1 MSAHP
6 GPTGAEADAGSTS
19 NPTEPLP
26 LEGIRVIE
34 FSHLVMGPSC
44 GMILADLGAEV
55 IKVEPRGAGDKTR
68 YLPGSG
74 SGLFPAFNRNKLSV
88 QLDIAEADDRDTV
101 LQLIDSADVLL
112 ENFRVGKM
120 ESMGFGYEELSAR
133 NPGLIYCSLKG
144 FLSGPYGER
153 TALDEVVQ
161 MLGGLAYMT
170 GPPGQPLRA
179 GASVNDI
186 MGGMFGVIGV
196 LSALRVRERTGEG
209 QVINSALFENN
220 AFLVGTHMAQ
230 AQLSDEPLRPMPTR
244 RATWAVYDIF
254 RDAED
259 NQVFVAAVS
268 DGQWRDLCDEFGLTG
283 LAADSALETNQGRV
297 DQRERI
303 HAELQTALSR
313 LSLAE
318 IEDKCTRRGLP
329 VAPVNTPADL
339 TTDAHLVASGALA
352 ATGLPTGESVDV
364 PLLPLTFDGRRLGL
378 RSGVPEPGRHNAHY
392 RDGPSVPNGPPDEGS
407 EAAGDWGRPG
417 DGSDTVGAVAEQLAT
432 ETLDHLGDERTQSQ

>member
-1 MSAHP
+1 M
-6 GPTGAEADAGSTS
+6 TS
-19 NPTEPLP
+19 HMTTEHAPATTSEPLP

-34 FSHLVMGPSC
+34 FSHMVMGPSC

-74 SGLFPAFNRNKLSV
+74 SGLFPAFNRNKHSV
-88 QLDIAEADDRDTV
+88 QLDIAEAADRDRV
-101 LQLIDSADVLL
+101 LELIDSADVLL

-120 ESMGFGYEELSAR
+120 ESIGFGYEELSAR

-144 FLSGPYGER
+144 FLSGPYGNR
-153 TALDEVVQ
+153 AALDEVVQ

-186 MGGMFGVIGV
+186 MGGMFGVIGIQ
-196 LSALRVRERTGEG
+196 SALRVRETTGRG
-209 QVINSALFENN
+209 KLINSALFENN

-230 AQLSDEPLRPMPTR
+230 SQISGEPPRPMPTR
-244 RATWAVYDIF
+244 QATWAVYDIF

-283 LAADSALETNQGRV
+283 LAADPDFLTNQGRV
-297 DQRERI
+297 DQRDRI
-303 HAELQTALSR
+303 HQELQAALSQ

-318 IEDKCTRRGLP
+318 IEEKCTRRGLP

-339 TTDAHLVASGALA
+339 TDDPHLVASGALA
-352 ATGLPTGESVDV
+352 HTGLPTGTSVDV
-364 PLLPLTFDGRRLGL
+364 PLLPLTFDGNRLGL
-378 RSGVPEPGRHNAHY
+378 RSDVPEPGRHNNHY
-392 RDGPSVPNGPPDEGS
+392 RDGPTVPTGPPVDGPQPDEN
-407 EAAGDWGRPG
+407 R
-417 DGSDTVGAVAEQLAT
+417 
-432 ETLDHLGDERTQSQ
+432 LD

>member
-1 MSAHP
+1 MAEDNPHTS
-6 GPTGAEADAGSTS
+6 AEAVA
-19 NPTEPLP
+19 PTPSSAPLP
-26 LEGIRVIE
+26 LAGIRVVE
-34 FSHLVMGPSC
+34 FSHMVMGPSC

-74 SGLFPAFNRNKLSV
+74 SGLFPAFNRNKQSV
-88 QLDIAEADDRDTV
+88 QLDIAEAADREVALT
-101 LQLIDSADVLL
+101 LIDSADVLL

-120 ESMGFGYEELSAR
+120 ESMGYGYEELAAR
-133 NPGLIYCSLKG
+133 NPRLIYASLKG
-144 FLSGPYGER
+144 FLPGPYGER

-161 MLGGLAYMT
+161 MLGGLAFMT

-186 MGGMFGVIGV
+186 MGGMFGVIGI
-196 LSALRVRERTGEG
+196 LSALRVREQTGRG
-209 QVINSALFENN
+209 QLVNSALFENN

-254 RDAED
+254 RDADD
-259 NQVFVAAVS
+259 NQIFVAAVS
-268 DGQWRDLCDEFGLTG
+268 DGQWRDLCDEFGLTH
-283 LAADSALETNQGRV
+283 LAEDPALEHNQGRV
-297 DQRERI
+297 DQRDRI
-303 HAELQTALSR
+303 HRELQAALSQ
-313 LSLAE
+313 LSLSE

-339 TTDAHLVASGALA
+339 TTDPHLIASGALA
-352 ATGLPTGESVDV
+352 ATGLPSGDSVDI

-378 RSGVPEPGRHNAHY
+378 RSDVPAPGEHNGIH
-392 RDGPSVPNGPPDEGS
+392 RDGHSGTPPD
-407 EAAGDWGRPG
+407 AGEVD
-417 DGSDTVGAVAEQLAT
+417 
-432 ETLDHLGDERTQSQ
+432 LGEERTQSQ

>member
-1 MSAHP
+1 M
-6 GPTGAEADAGSTS
+6 
-19 NPTEPLP
+19 EPLP

-34 FSHLVMGPSC
+34 FSHMVMGPSC

-55 IKVEPRGAGDKTR
+55 IKIEPRGAGDKTR

-74 SGLFPAFNRNKLSV
+74 SGLFPAFNRNKHSV
-88 QLDIAEADDRDTV
+88 QLDIAEAADRDRV
-101 LQLIDSADVLL
+101 LDLIDSADVLL

-120 ESMGFGYEELSAR
+120 DSIGFGYEELSAR

-144 FLSGPYGER
+144 FLSGPYGNR
-153 TALDEVVQ
+153 AALDEVVQ

-186 MGGMFGVIGV
+186 MGGMFGVIGIQ
-196 LSALRVRERTGEG
+196 SALRVRETTGRG
-209 QVINSALFENN
+209 KLINSALFENN

-230 AQLSDEPLRPMPTR
+230 AQISGEPPRPMPTR
-244 RATWAVYDIF
+244 QATWAVYDIF
-254 RDAED
+254 RDIDD

-268 DGQWRDLCDEFGLTG
+268 DGQWRDLCEEFGLTG
-283 LAADSALETNQGRV
+283 LAADPDFLTNQGRV

-303 HAELQTALSR
+303 HRELQTVLST
-313 LSLAE
+313 LTLAE

-329 VAPVNTPADL
+329 VAPVNSPADL
-339 TTDAHLVASGALA
+339 TSDPHLVASGALA
-352 ATGLPTGESVDV
+352 ATGLPTGASVDV

-378 RSGVPEPGRHNAHY
+378 RSDVPEPGRDNAHY
-392 RDGPSVPNGPPDEGS
+392 RDGPAVPDTPPSAGS
-407 EAAGDWGRPG
+407 KSGGSRPG
-417 DGSDTVGAVAEQLAT
+417 GSRVGDNRPDGDRPGEPPSD
-432 ETLDHLGDERTQSQ
+432 H

>member
-1 MSAHP
+1 MIDEDPHTSTEA
-6 GPTGAEADAGSTS
+6 AAADAG
-19 NPTEPLP
+19 PGEPLP
-26 LEGIRVIE
+26 LAGVRVVE
-34 FSHLVMGPSC
+34 FSHMVMGPSC

-88 QLDIAEADDRDTV
+88 QLDIAEAADREVALT
-101 LQLIDSADVLL
+101 LIDSADVLL

-120 ESMGFGYEELSAR
+120 ESMGYGYGELAAR
-133 NPGLIYCSLKG
+133 NPRLIYASLKG
-144 FLSGPYGER
+144 FLPGPYGQR

-161 MLGGLAYMT
+161 MLGGLAFMT

-186 MGGMFGVIGV
+186 MGGMFGVIGI
-196 LSALRVRERTGEG
+196 LSALRVREQTGRG
-209 QVINSALFENN
+209 QLVNSALFENN

-230 AQLSDEPLRPMPTR
+230 AQLSEEPLRPMPTR

-254 RDAED
+254 LDRDGS
-259 NQVFVAAVS
+259 QVFVAAVS

-283 LAADSALETNQGRV
+283 LAEDPALEHNQGRV

-303 HAELQTALSR
+303 HAELQAALSR

-318 IEDKCTRRGLP
+318 IEEKCTRRGLP

-339 TTDAHLVASGALA
+339 TSDPHLVASGALA
-352 ATGLPTGESVDV
+352 ATGLPDGESVDI
-364 PLLPLTFDGRRLGL
+364 PLLPLTFDGQRLGL
-378 RSGVPEPGRHNAHY
+378 RRNVPAPGEHNAVY
-392 RDGPSVPNGPPDEGS
+392 RDGNSGTPPDLP
-407 EAAGDWGRPG
+407 DV
-417 DGSDTVGAVAEQLAT
+417 D
-432 ETLDHLGDERTQSQ
+432 LGEERTQSQ

>member
-1 MSAHP
+1 MLEQNAAAAAGTAAAS
-6 GPTGAEADAGSTS
+6 GAAVK
-19 NPTEPLP
+19 PLP

-34 FSHLVMGPSC
+34 FSHMVMGPSC

-74 SGLFPAFNRNKLSV
+74 SGLFPAFNRNKMSV
-88 QLDIAEADDRDTV
+88 QLDIAEAADRDMV
-101 LQLIDSADVLL
+101 LDLIDSADVLL

-120 ESMGFGYEELSAR
+120 ESMGYGYEELAAR
-133 NPGLIYCSLKG
+133 NPRLIYCSLKG

-153 TALDEVVQ
+153 AALDEVVQ
-161 MLGGLAYMT
+161 MLGGLAFMT
-170 GPPGQPLRA
+170 GLPGQPLRA

-196 LSALRVRERTGEG
+196 LSALRTRERTGQGEI
-209 QVINSALFENN
+209 INSALFENN

-230 AQLSDEPLRPMPTR
+230 AQISGEPLRPMPTR

-259 NQVFVAAVS
+259 KQVFVAAVS
-268 DGQWRDLCDEFGLTG
+268 DGQWRDLCDEFGLIE
-283 LAADSALETNQGRV
+283 LSMDEDLNNNQGRV
-297 DQRERI
+297 DQRDRI
-303 HAELQTALSR
+303 HRVLQAALSQ
-313 LSLAE
+313 LSLTE
-318 IEDKCTRRGLP
+318 IEEKCTRRGLP

-352 ATGLPTGESVDV
+352 ATGLPTGESVDL
-364 PLLPLTFDGRRLGL
+364 PLLPLTFDGHRLGL
-378 RSGVPEPGRHNAHY
+378 RSDVPAPGQHNAQF
-392 RDGPSVPNGPPDEGS
+392 RDDFATHVDE
-407 EAAGDWGRPG
+407 D
-417 DGSDTVGAVAEQLAT
+417 VGVAEA
-432 ETLDHLGDERTQSQ
+432 DVHLGDERTQSQ